1 MKKIFLLLIL
11 PTVLFAQVKVSIN
24 GYLHDKATGE
34 PLPFANVMLKNTQIG
49 GASNVHGYYVINEDE
64 LRNMSFYETHEV
76 SNGEHWD
83 TISYNLY
90 KSPYLWWIIA
100 LINKDMIKNPFED
113 LSDGDELT
121 VLRDDFVYQ
130 LLSDLEKIAE
140 D

>member
-1 MKKIFLLLIL
+1 MAVTEYTDESFEELAGTTKNKFSFLRLFNTLLDEDRETKFLNIFR
-11 PTVLFAQVKVSIN
+11 S
-24 GYLHDKATGE
+24 
-34 PLPFANVMLKNTQIG
+34 
-49 GASNVHGYYVINEDE
+49 YVINEDE
-64 LRNMSFYETHEV
+64 LRNLSFYETYKV